1 MRTVRWK
8 DVGFTE
14 AAGEIAFSDMM
25 LAVGPSQIARWKED
39 PDGRFALS
47 VNAGSDG
54 RKRAALSKFYP
65 SL

>member
-1 MRTVRWK
+1 MRTIRWN

-14 AAGEIAFSDMM
+14 AAGEIAFQDMM
-25 LAVGPSQIARWKED
+25 LAVGPSQIARWKDD

-47 VNAGSDG
+47 VSPSADG
-54 RKRAALSKFYP
+54 RKRAALVKFYP

>member
-1 MRTVRWK
+1 MRTVRWI

-14 AAGEIAFSDMM
+14 AAGEIAFHDMM
-25 LAVGPSQIARWKED
+25 LAVGPSQIARWRDD

-47 VNAGSDG
+47 TSHGPDG